1 MFKVSQ
7 KRTINWPAL
16 ISVPVE
22 GGTVRTHEVNVEFED
37 LPQSE
42 QDDVYKGGGNDTDLM
57 KRVIKGWKPGQF
69 TDERDAD
76 IEFSPESLVKL
87 LDIAYVQAA
96 LVRAYIELHSG
107 RAAVRK
113 N

>member
-7 KRTINWPAL
+7 KRTITWPAL
-16 ISVPVE
+16 IHVPVE
-22 GGTVRTHEVNVEFED
+22 GGTTRVHEVNVQFED

-42 QDDVYKGGGNDTDLM
+42 QDEIYKSGGNDMDLM
-57 KRVIKGWKPGQF
+57 KRVVTGWKSGQF
-69 TDERDAD
+69 KNEDETD
-76 IEFSPESLVKL
+76 IEFSPESLAKL